1 MLYYSINITQCNINS
16 VIFTGYIVV
25 DSTTHVITAFYK
37 GLNFTSNILAP
48 ETNNLYA
55 DNLFLNNKFS
65 YNGTTITTFP
75 FLENTYQGTAWNLY
89 YDITTY
95 RIAYRNYLGEW
106 IDLPCDFVFDYIS
119 FPNLPVI
126 IQPIPFCV
134 QTKKL
139 NCMNTALTQKDNKR
153 FNTVGNVTKI
163 SKAMRYSQVQRMP
176 KNSICIAQPTVPLQV
191 VENTVSQF
199 KSLKLI
205 NNLVMN
211 FSFPDNN
218 GSQIPG
224 QYIACSLNGQYITIV
239 CNSDNN
245 SNNRYGI
252 YVSNDYGN
260 TFRTIANADVNYAPN
275 TFFMYSVS
283 VSNTGQYQFAVSNG
297 RSSTSIGV
305 YYSNNYGVSWNQFL
319 YGSSNGI
326 TTSNLR
332 WSQCTSISPTGQYM
346 FAGGGGSGD
355 GFNGTGSGI
364 GGWYDY
370 YSNNYGVSWQFANSL
385 SDRISCTM
393 NATTFDVI
401 SVVNF
406 NSATNS
412 FPGLF
417 LKTNQTKYPIQETAN
432 SPNDSSSRPFR
443 ITSDDKSN
451 VFMIAIN
458 NTNHQLN
465 NDIPDPN
472 QDFIYPVT
480 PMYGYYSSDFGNTYH
495 KVPQLP
501 DAFTYITYNS
511 SGTRL
516 WACSRTTVYYSKN
529 NGTTWY
535 TLTTNIADI
544 YGMALSKDGLHL
556 YLIEQNPVNDSGNNI
571 FRANVSAF

>member
-1 MLYYSINITQCNINS
+1 MLYYSINITQRDINNL
-16 VIFTGYIVV
+16 IFSGFIVV
-25 DSTTHVITAFYK
+25 DSTTHIITAFYRD
-37 GLNFTSNILAP
+37 LIFTDNIIAP
-48 ETNNLYA
+48 LTNNLNA
-55 DNLFLNNKFS
+55 DNLFLNKIFS

-75 FLENTYQGTAWNLY
+75 FLAKTYQGTAWNLY
-89 YDITTY
+89 YDTTTY
-95 RIAYRNYLGEW
+95 RIAYRNYSGEW
-106 IDLPCDFVFDYIS
+106 VDLPNDFVFDYIS
-119 FPNLPVI
+119 FPNLPVV
-126 IQPIPFCV
+126 IQPIPFCA
-134 QTKKL
+134 QPNKI
-139 NCMNTALTQKDNKR
+139 NCMKTALTQKDNKR

-176 KNSICIAQPTVPLQV
+176 KNSICIAQPAIPLQI

-205 NNLVMN
+205 NNLVTN
-211 FSFPDNN
+211 FSFPDNH

-224 QYIACSLNGQYITIV
+224 QYIACSYNGQYITIV
-239 CNSDNN
+239 CNSDNI
-245 SNNRYGI
+245 SNNKYGI
-252 YVSNDYGN
+252 YVSNDYGT
-260 TFRTIANADVNYAPN
+260 TFKSITEQNVFYTPN
-275 TFFMYSVS
+275 TFFMYSIS
-283 VSNTGQYQFAVSNG
+283 VSYTGQYQFAVSNG

-326 TTSNLR
+326 TTNNLR
-332 WSQCTSISPTGQYM
+332 WSQCTCISPTGQYM

-370 YSNNYGVSWQFANSL
+370 YSNNYGVSWQFTNSL

-393 NATTFDVI
+393 NTTTFDVV

-417 LKTNQTKYPIQETAN
+417 LKTNQTKNPIIETTI
-432 SPNDSSSRPFR
+432 SPPDSNSRPFR
-443 ITSDDKSN
+443 ITSDDNSN
-451 VFMIAIN
+451 VFMIAVN
-458 NTNHQLN
+458 NINHQI
-465 NDIPDPN
+465 NDSIPDPN
-472 QDFIYPVT
+472 QDFINPTT
-480 PMYGYYSSDFGNTYH
+480 PMFGYYSSDFGNTYH

-501 DAFTYITYNS
+501 DTFTFIEYNS
-511 SGTRL
+511 TGTRL
-516 WACSRTTVYYSKN
+516 WACSPTTVYYSKN
-529 NGTTWY
+529 NGTSWY

-556 YLIEQNPVNDSGNNI
+556 YLIEQNHVNNSGNNI